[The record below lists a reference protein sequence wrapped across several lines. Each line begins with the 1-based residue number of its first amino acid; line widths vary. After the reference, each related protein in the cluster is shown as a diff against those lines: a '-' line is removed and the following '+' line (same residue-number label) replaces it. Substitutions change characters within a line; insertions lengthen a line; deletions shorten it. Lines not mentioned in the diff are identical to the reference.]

1 MGPPARN
8 GAECE
13 RKCLTR
19 RGLRRKN
26 DGCRRTVRG
35 APRCPSPSP
44 RGRTLTESSPDFAE
58 LFARER
64 WVVMRERHRQ
74 AIRMR
79 WYLVF
84 LSVGVA
90 VLGQLTGS
98 VQVSIATS
106 AALSLTIAVAN
117 AAAWLLHRSGRFAP
131 WQFWAVQGIDTV
143 VIAAFTWALGP
154 HGYFVLPY
162 LVFAIGGYAL
172 GMPRAARTQLVEAL
186 LTYPVARWG
195 GLGFEPGP
203 PFWIVV
209 IETLF
214 LAGTGYL
221 ATSGP
226 IAYTR
231 RLRRV
236 RQALAQAQAGDF
248 GTRLPDRHLDDL
260 GFLSVSVNLMSQTV
274 GEMVRQI
281 QEHARSLASLSH
293 ALRATAEEVQAAA
306 RLIGDATSE
315 AAEGAGQQLAL
326 VARGEASVEA
336 VARES
341 GALREEAARSTEAAH
356 ALRGEAEEHA
366 RRVERAGTLLV
377 ELTEDYRRLED
388 AVDALESAGARVS
401 GFVAAI
407 GEIAEQTNLLALNA
421 AIEAARAGEQ
431 GRGFAVVAGE
441 VRQLAAQAG
450 ASAADVAGVVEQTAS
465 ALAEVRQRLHAGS
478 ARIGGVGAVAGA
490 GKDSLGMIVQ
500 GLGRTV
506 EFIERITGD
515 VDRQAAAMDALR
527 ADVGRIRQIAEATL
541 EHARR
546 SADAAEEQR
555 TAMGQLAETSQRTAG
570 TAATLD
576 ALAGRFRV
584 AEAALA
590 EAKVLELPARAPER
604 APPAL
609 APTGT

>member
-1 MGPPARN
+1 LN
-8 GAECE
+8 G
-13 RKCLTR
+13 T
-19 RGLRRKN
+19 
-26 DGCRRTVRG
+26 
-35 APRCPSPSP
+35 SI
-44 RGRTLTESSPDFAE
+44 DFNE

-79 WYLVF
+79 WMLVF

-90 VLGQLTGS
+90 ALGRLTGALE
-98 VQVSIATS
+98 VSIVTS
-106 AALSLTIAVAN
+106 LILSSVIALAN
-117 AAAWLLHRSGRFAP
+117 GTAWLLHRSGRFAP
-131 WQFWAVQGIDTV
+131 WQFWTVQMVDTV
-143 VIAAFTWALGP
+143 VLGVFTWVLGA

-162 LVFAIGGYAL
+162 LIFAIGGYAL
-172 GMPRAARTQLVEAL
+172 GMPMAARVQLVEACIV
-186 LTYPVARWG
+186 YPIGRWA
-195 GLGFEPGP
+195 GLGFEQGP
-203 PFWIVV
+203 TFWIVV
-209 IETLF
+209 FELLF
-214 LAGTGYL
+214 LVGNGYL

-236 RQALAQAQAGDF
+236 RQALARAQEGDF
-248 GTRLPDRHLDDL
+248 GARLPDRHLDDL

-281 QEHARSLASLSH
+281 QEHARSLASLSD
-293 ALRATAEEVQAAA
+293 AMATTAEEVQSAA
-306 RLIGDATSE
+306 RVIGDATSH
-315 AAEGAGQQLAL
+315 AAEEASQQLAL
-326 VARGEASVEA
+326 VARGEASVDA

-341 GALREEAARSTEAAH
+341 EALRIEAGKSTETAQV
-356 ALRGEAEEHA
+356 LREEAEEHA
-366 RRVERAGTLLV
+366 RRVEKAGTLLM
-377 ELTEDYRRLED
+377 ELTEDYRRLES
-388 AVDALESAGARVS
+388 AVDALEAAGTRVS
-401 GFVAAI
+401 GFVTAI

-450 ASAADVAGVVEQTAS
+450 GSAADVAGVVEQTAA
-465 ALAEVRQRLHAGS
+465 ALAEVRERLHAGS
-478 ARIGGVGAVAGA
+478 TRIKGVGAVAGA
-490 GKDSLGMIVQ
+490 GKDSLGIIVQ

-527 ADVGRIRQIAEATL
+527 QDVVRIRQIAGATL
-541 EHARR
+541 ERARR
-546 SADAAEEQR
+546 SAGAAEDQR
-555 TAMGQLAETSQRTAG
+555 AAMQHLAETSQRTAG

-584 AEAALA
+584 AEPAVPA
-590 EAKVLELPARAPER
+590 EPRMATRKES
-604 APPAL
+604 PAL
-609 APTGT
+609 ARTGSRGNGFGGG

>member
-1 MGPPARN
+1 MN
-8 GAECE
+8 G
-13 RKCLTR
+13 
-19 RGLRRKN
+19 
-26 DGCRRTVRG
+26 
-35 APRCPSPSP
+35 S
-44 RGRTLTESSPDFAE
+44 TLDFDD

-64 WVVMRERHRQ
+64 WTVMRERHRQ

-79 WYLVF
+79 WMLVF

-90 VLGQLTGS
+90 ALGQVTGAL
-98 VQVSIATS
+98 QVSLAIS
-106 AALSLTIAVAN
+106 VALSLTVAAVN
-117 AAAWLLHRSGRFAP
+117 AAAWWLHHSGRFAP
-131 WQFWAVQGIDTV
+131 WQFWGVQLVDTL
-143 VIAAFTWALGP
+143 VIALFTWALGP

-162 LVFAIGGYAL
+162 LVFAVGGYAL
-172 GMPRAARTQLVEAL
+172 GMPRAARVQLVAACV
-186 LTYPVARWG
+186 TYPLARWA
-195 GLGFEPGP
+195 GLGFEWGP

-209 IETLF
+209 IELLF

-236 RQALAQAQAGDF
+236 RQALARAQEGDF
-248 GTRLPDRHLDDL
+248 GARLPDRHLDDI
-260 GFLSVSVNLMSQTV
+260 GFLSVSVNRMSQTV

-281 QEHARSLASLSH
+281 QEHARSLAGLSDAMH
-293 ALRATAEEVQAAA
+293 ATAAEVQAAA
-306 RLIGDATSE
+306 RVIGEATSQ
-315 AAEGAGQQLAL
+315 AADEAGQQLTL

-341 GALREEAARSTEAAH
+341 GALRAEAARSTETAQM
-356 ALRGEAEEHA
+356 LRGEAEEHA
-366 RRVERAGTLLV
+366 RRVERAGTLLM
-377 ELTEDYRRLED
+377 ELTDDYRRLES
-388 AVDALESAGARVS
+388 AVDALEAAGARVS
-401 GFVAAI
+401 GFVSAI

-450 ASAADVAGVVEQTAS
+450 NSAAEVAGVVEQTAS

-478 ARIGGVGAVAGA
+478 VRIGGVGAVAGA
-490 GKDSLGMIVQ
+490 GRDSLGIIVQ

-515 VDRQAAAMDALR
+515 VDRQAAAMEALR
-527 ADVGRIRQIAEATL
+527 QDVVRIREIAGGTL
-541 EHARR
+541 ERARR
-546 SADAAEEQR
+546 SAGASEEQR
-555 TAMGQLAETSQRTAG
+555 EAMQHLAETSQRTAG
-570 TAATLD
+570 AAATLD

-584 AEAALA
+584 ADPAAPA
-590 EAKVLELPARAPER
+590 EPRMAER
-604 APPAL
+604 REPRTPPAL
-609 APTGT
+609 ARTGR

>member
-1 MGPPARN
+1 LN
-8 GAECE
+8 G
-13 RKCLTR
+13 
-19 RGLRRKN
+19 
-26 DGCRRTVRG
+26 
-35 APRCPSPSP
+35 
-44 RGRTLTESSPDFAE
+44 SSLDFDD

-64 WVVMRERHRQ
+64 WTVMRERHRQ

-79 WYLVF
+79 WMLVF

-90 VLGQLTGS
+90 ALGQVTGA
-98 VQVSIATS
+98 VQVSLAVS
-106 AALSLTIAVAN
+106 AALSLTVAIVN
-117 AAAWLLHRSGRFAP
+117 AGAWWLHHSGRFAP
-131 WQFWAVQGIDTV
+131 WQFWGVQGVDTL
-143 VIAAFTWALGP
+143 VIALFTWALGP

-162 LVFAIGGYAL
+162 LVFAVGGYAL
-172 GMPRAARTQLVEAL
+172 GMPRAARAQLVAACVA
-186 LTYPVARWG
+186 YPVARWA

-209 IETLF
+209 IELLF

-236 RQALAQAQAGDF
+236 RQALARAQEGDF
-248 GTRLPDRHLDDL
+248 GARLPDGHLDDI
-260 GFLSVSVNLMSQTV
+260 GFLSVSVNRMSQTV

-281 QEHARSLASLSH
+281 QEHARSLAGLSDTM
-293 ALRATAEEVQAAA
+293 RATAAEVQAAA
-306 RLIGDATSE
+306 RVIGEATSQ
-315 AAEGAGQQLAL
+315 AADEAGQQLTL

-341 GALREEAARSTEAAH
+341 EGLREEAARSTEAAQM
-356 ALRGEAEEHA
+356 LRGEAEEHA
-366 RRVERAGTLLV
+366 RRVERAGTLLM
-377 ELTEDYRRLED
+377 ELTDDYRRLES
-388 AVDALESAGARVS
+388 AVDALEAAGARVS
-401 GFVAAI
+401 GFVSAI

-450 ASAADVAGVVEQTAS
+450 NSAAEVAGVVEETAS
-465 ALAEVRQRLHAGS
+465 ALSEVRQRLHAGS

-490 GKDSLGMIVQ
+490 GRDSLGIIVQ

-515 VDRQAAAMDALR
+515 VDRQAAAMEALR
-527 ADVGRIRQIAEATL
+527 QDVVRIREIAGGTL
-541 EHARR
+541 ERARR
-546 SADAAEEQR
+546 SAGASEEQR
-555 TAMGQLAETSQRTAG
+555 EAMQHLAETSQRTAG
-570 TAATLD
+570 AAATLD
-576 ALAGRFRV
+576 ALARRFRV
-584 AEAALA
+584 ADPAVPA
-590 EAKVLELPARAPER
+590 EARMAER
-604 APPAL
+604 RDPRPPPAL
-609 APTGT
+609 IRSGS